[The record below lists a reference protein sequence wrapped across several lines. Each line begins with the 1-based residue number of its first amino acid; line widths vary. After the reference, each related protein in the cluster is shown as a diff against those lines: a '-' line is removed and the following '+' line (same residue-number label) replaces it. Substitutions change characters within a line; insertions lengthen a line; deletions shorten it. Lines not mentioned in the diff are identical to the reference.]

1 MSNFTNN
8 SRNASYRNENL
19 FDILILIGVCITMFI
34 TSIMIAVSNRLDKR
48 PLLPLTTHDTCHATG
63 VSKSP
68 TSGNV
73 IRRTNSRDDIVI
85 EL

>member
-8 SRNASYRNENL
+8 LRNTAYHNETL
-19 FDILILIGVCITMFI
+19 CDILGLIGVFI